1 MRHVL
6 FCAIWLTAL
15 SSAALCPRANAAGLT
30 IVLDFQG
37 PHSQR
42 SVDEMKREFE
52 GIMKD
57 SGVTFDWRL
66 REQVQQEVFGNLVV
80 VRFKGKCIL
89 EPVGYLYD
97 ERGPL
102 AFTYSTDGVVQ
113 PYSQV
118 ACDKV
123 TASVRSAMFGG
134 DFARADELLGRA
146 LGRVVAHEL
155 VHMLSKSG
163 AHGREGIAKSALSGK
178 RLISPELR
186 LDSAD
191 LERIHTAGQ

>member
-15 SSAALCPRANAAGLT
+15 SSTAYAAGLT
-30 IVLDFQG
+30 IILDFQG

-66 REQVQQEVFGNLVV
+66 REQAQQEVFGNLVV

-113 PYSQV
+113 PYSEV
-118 ACDKV
+118 ACDQV

-134 DFARADELLGRA
+134 DFAKADELLGRA

-163 AHGREGIAKSALSGK
+163 AHGRDGVAKATLSGK
-178 RLISPELR
+178 RLISPKLR
-186 LDSAD
+186 LDAVD
-191 LERIHTAGQ
+191 LERLHAAGQ